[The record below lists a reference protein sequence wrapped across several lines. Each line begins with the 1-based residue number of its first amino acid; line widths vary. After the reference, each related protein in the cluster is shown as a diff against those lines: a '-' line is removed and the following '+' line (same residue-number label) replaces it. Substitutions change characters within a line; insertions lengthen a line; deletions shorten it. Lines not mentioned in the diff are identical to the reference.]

1 MSVFAQS
8 YDKMS
13 YQAVVRDA
21 TLDISST
28 TVENTINLCEKD
40 SVTVTYTAIPSS
52 GTEDYTYSWS
62 IPDGCIAITP
72 LNTPTCTVKYTTTGY
87 YTVSCTATSDVNT
100 LTNTTT
106 TRVINGRTSFK
117 HNLQGRKLTL
127 SDMENIVLVQW
138 SPDVISYIEPGIT
151 DTSYQYNDNGVFSV
165 IAISGGDC
173 DATAEVV
180 VPSCVGYNSPN
191 ANETHIGEAGHYT
204 ITEVKDIQNN
214 RYPVVKIGSQCWMTT
229 NMRATK
235 YANGDSLDARSLI
248 PTTNERY
255 YSYPNDK
262 SENVPAYGLLYNWYA
277 AANRVEQTDYNTV
290 QGICP
295 DGWHVP
301 SKAEFETL
309 QRYVRSFRGWQC
321 DYSIIS
327 EPDDANALS
336 EPGVW
341 NVSGMGSMCRPGMS
355 SDVSNAT
362 GFSAYPAGYANS
374 FYSQGSY
381 RPNFYGFSSV
391 AVFWTVTER
400 QRTNGKSMY
409 TLEINNQ
416 SDRSLI
422 ETEPNLG
429 IDITT
434 NASVRCLRN
443 DAPRL
448 TSSVND
454 TVAICQD
461 SSITVTYTATN
472 GSTIEEYRYSWN
484 GGEATDAN
492 TFTVTYNTPDTYTV
506 TCTAVSNGQS
516 STKTITTEVLS
527 GSPHFFVTESRITVK
542 LFDLYNVHSVDW
554 GVGEAPEVVT
564 DQIETT
570 HTYSANGT
578 YTIEAISN
586 NSCPSYSQVVTT
598 CDASFLELPHC
609 DVRDIHTA
617 GNYTVGTAEAPGTG
631 GLETTFEGYVD
642 SVYDQNGNRYP
653 VVQIGEQCWMAENLR
668 ATKYSSTLINTPIL
682 LPFVNNPVAGRAY
695 YGAPDN
701 QSVNVPM
708 YGYLYSWDAANGGIN
723 NNLSGIDRLFLKQ
736 GICPDGWHIPSED
749 EFVVLSIIMGGTVY
763 AGQMVKGCSWQA
775 IGQDQNETD
784 PRPGNHGYA
793 LRNELGFGALPAAG
807 TICNVPSLEFGKG
820 AAFWSNGALSNP
832 NQALSTRLEYNNS
845 SLNYGN
851 GISNKTDGFSVRCVR
866 NVTLSISSTEVDPTV
881 KVCNASPYTVTYTA
895 TPSEGTDYNYSWQ
908 PAGGVVS
915 EGGRVY
921 TLTYRKRIFLV
932 TGYVRLSY
940 CESYGFEWR

>member
-87 YTVSCTATSDVNT
+87 YTVSCTATGDVNT

-117 HNLQGRKLTL
+117 HNFQGRKLTL
-127 SDMENIVLVQW
+127 SEMENIVLVQW

-341 NVSGMGSMCRPGMS
+341 TCPEWAPCADRVCPAMCRMPP
-355 SDVSNAT
+355 VFPPT
-362 GFSAYPAGYANS
+362 PPAMPTPS
-374 FYSQGSY
+374 I
-381 RPNFYGFSSV
+381 PKEV
-391 AVFWTVTER
+391 
-400 QRTNGKSMY
+400 
-409 TLEINNQ
+409 
-416 SDRSLI
+416 
-422 ETEPNLG
+422 
-429 IDITT
+429 ID
-434 NASVRCLRN
+434 
-443 DAPRL
+443 
-448 TSSVND
+448 
-454 TVAICQD
+454 
-461 SSITVTYTATN
+461 
-472 GSTIEEYRYSWN
+472 ST
-484 GGEATDAN
+484 
-492 TFTVTYNTPDTYTV
+492 F
-506 TCTAVSNGQS
+506 
-516 STKTITTEVLS
+516 
-527 GSPHFFVTESRITVK
+527 
-542 LFDLYNVHSVDW
+542 
-554 GVGEAPEVVT
+554 
-564 DQIETT
+564 
-570 HTYSANGT
+570 
-578 YTIEAISN
+578 
-586 NSCPSYSQVVTT
+586 
-598 CDASFLELPHC
+598 
-609 DVRDIHTA
+609 
-617 GNYTVGTAEAPGTG
+617 
-631 GLETTFEGYVD
+631 
-642 SVYDQNGNRYP
+642 
-653 VVQIGEQCWMAENLR
+653 MAL
-668 ATKYSSTLINTPIL
+668 
-682 LPFVNNPVAGRAY
+682 
-695 YGAPDN
+695 
-701 QSVNVPM
+701 
-708 YGYLYSWDAANGGIN
+708 
-723 NNLSGIDRLFLKQ
+723 
-736 GICPDGWHIPSED
+736 
-749 EFVVLSIIMGGTVY
+749 
-763 AGQMVKGCSWQA
+763 
-775 IGQDQNETD
+775 
-784 PRPGNHGYA
+784 
-793 LRNELGFGALPAAG
+793 
-807 TICNVPSLEFGKG
+807 
-820 AAFWSNGALSNP
+820 ALSP
-832 NQALSTRLEYNNS
+832 FSGRLPKDKERTGNQCTR
-845 SLNYGN
+845 
-851 GISNKTDGFSVRCVR
+851 
-866 NVTLSISSTEVDPTV
+866 
-881 KVCNASPYTVTYTA
+881 
-895 TPSEGTDYNYSWQ
+895 
-908 PAGGVVS
+908 
-915 EGGRVY
+915 
-921 TLTYRKRIFLV
+921 
-932 TGYVRLSY
+932 
-940 CESYGFEWR
+940 WR